1 MWIQTVALRGVDT
14 GSFTDKMAAAEE
26 LELLRNQLK
35 ERDEQVHQAAQAGLD
50 LLKQQMELQNTLDEQ
65 RVEMTNALEALEQNK
80 YSLQKEVALKN
91 RMLESLKSDYECV
104 KNQQRQQLQEQQ
116 QHLERSHSMALSE
129 LNNKTLRLQSALEES
144 QLNERQLKHK
154 LEVQTETLNNKMEEL
169 QALNEN
175 TQSSMT
181 SEMME
186 VQMKIMELE
195 TIKVELEQTLQ
206 ECQYREQQLELT
218 NSSLQRH
225 LEQITEEKEEREKE
239 AVSWFNALQKSREVN
254 RDLQIQLDQA
264 QQQAQDPN
272 SKGNSLFAE
281 LEDKRAEMER
291 QLISMKVQ
299 YQSLQKQHG
308 FSKQQLQRMKV
319 QVATLMQLQGS
330 RADPAQLE
338 RLQSML
344 SEKNGEIQNLMTKLQ
359 RLEKVEMILKSQPA
373 NLAPAESGDG
383 QDETYYTDLL
393 KMKLNNTVKDAERL
407 GDELS
412 LQRMKSLSESQRA
425 LELERKLFTSE
436 RLLKQ
441 TQSDKIKLQLR
452 VEELQHKYEPKEAKN
467 NLIQKRKKEKLPVD
481 IVPSSQE
488 STLEKGEQIVT
499 VETDVMHDRT
509 TDPKADVSPTTKARS
524 STKGSEL
531 TLPRAAKCVKI
542 SGEEPVVIPNL
553 SSPVTDRTEAGMEEN
568 QQQNKREERI
578 KKQRA
583 VEMIHVSSN
592 SSMENQCAQ
601 Q

>member
-499 VETDVMHDRT
+499 LETDVTHDRT

-542 SGEEPVVIPNL
+542 SGEEPVVISNL
-553 SSPVTDRTEAGMEEN
+553 SSPVTDRTDAGMEEN
-568 QQQNKREERI
+568 LQQNKREERI

>member
-1 MWIQTVALRGVDT
+1 
-14 GSFTDKMAAAEE
+14 MAAAEE

-35 ERDEQVHQAAQAGLD
+35 AREEQVHQAAQAGLD

-65 RVEMTNALEALEQNK
+65 RVEMTNALEALEQDK
-80 YSLQKEVALKN
+80 YSLQKDVELKT
-91 RMLESLKSDYECV
+91 RMLQSLKSDYECI

-116 QHLERSHSMALSE
+116 QHLERNHSMALSE
-129 LNNKTLRLQSALEES
+129 LTNKILRLQSALEES

-169 QALNEN
+169 QALNEH
-175 TQSSMT
+175 TGSSMT

-225 LEQITEEKEEREKE
+225 LERITEEKEEREKE
-239 AVSWFNALQKSREVN
+239 AVSWFNALQKSREGN

-264 QQQAQDPN
+264 LQQAQDPN

-344 SEKNGEIQNLMTKLQ
+344 SEKNGEIQSLMTKLQ

-373 NLAPAESGDG
+373 NLARAESGDS

-452 VEELQHKYEPKEAKN
+452 VEELQHKYEPKEAKIY
-467 NLIQKRKKEKLPVD
+467 LIQKRKKEKLPVD
-481 IVPSSQE
+481 IAPSSQE
-488 STLEKGEQIVT
+488 STLDKGL
-499 VETDVMHDRT
+499 
-509 TDPKADVSPTTKARS
+509 
-524 STKGSEL
+524 EL
-531 TLPRAAKCVKI
+531 TVPRAAKCVKI

-553 SSPVTDRTEAGMEEN
+553 RTETDMEEN

>member
-1 MWIQTVALRGVDT
+1 M
-14 GSFTDKMAAAEE
+14 AAEE
-26 LELLRNQLK
+26 EMELLRSQLR
-35 ERDEQVHQAAQAGLD
+35 EREEQVHQAAQAGLD
-50 LLKQQMELQNTLDEQ
+50 LLNQQMELQNRLDEQ
-65 RVEMTNALEALEQNK
+65 RVEMTNALEALEQDK
-80 YSLQKEVALKN
+80 YSLQKEVELKT
-91 RMLESLKSDYECV
+91 RMLESLQSDYDCV
-104 KNQQRQQLQEQQ
+104 KNQQKQQLQEQQ
-116 QHLERSHSMALSE
+116 EHLERNHSMALNE
-129 LNNKTLRLQSALEES
+129 LNNKMLRLQSALEES
-144 QLNERQLKHK
+144 QLTEKQLKHK

-169 QALNEN
+169 QALNEH
-175 TQSSMT
+175 TQSSVT

-206 ECQYREQQLELT
+206 ESQYREQQLELT

-225 LEQITEEKEEREKE
+225 LERITEEKEEREKE
-239 AVSWFNALQKSREVN
+239 AVSWFNALEKSREVN
-254 RDLQIQLDQA
+254 RDLQIQLDQVL
-264 QQQAQDPN
+264 QQAQDPN
-272 SKGNSLFAE
+272 SRGNSLFAE

-299 YQSLQKQHG
+299 YQSLQKQYT

-319 QVATLMQLQGS
+319 QIATLMQLQGS

-373 NLAPAESGDG
+373 NPAPAESSDG

-441 TQSDKIKLQLR
+441 AQSDKIKLQLR
-452 VEELQHKYEPKEAKN
+452 VEELQHKYEPREAKK

-481 IVPSSQE
+481 IVPSSE
-488 STLEKGEQIVT
+488 ETTCDRSEQVVT
-499 VETDVMHDRT
+499 VEMDVT
-509 TDPKADVSPTTKARS
+509 QKTAEPEADICPTAQALS
-524 STKGSEL
+524 SKQGSEP
-531 TLPRAAKCVKI
+531 TEPRAAKCVKI
-542 SGEEPVVIPNL
+542 NDEPVVIPNP
-553 SSPVTDRTEAGMEEN
+553 SSPGTDCKETDMEEN
-568 QQQNKREERI
+568 QRQNKREERT
-578 KKQRA
+578 KKQKT

>member
-1 MWIQTVALRGVDT
+1 
-14 GSFTDKMAAAEE
+14 MAAEDE
-26 LELLRNQLK
+26 IQRLRSQLREK
-35 ERDEQVHQAAQAGLD
+35 EEQVHQAAQAGLD
-50 LLKQQMELQNTLDEQ
+50 LLNQQMELQNRLDEQ
-65 RVEMTNALEALEQNK
+65 RVEMTNALEALEQDK
-80 YSLQKEVALKN
+80 YSLQKEVELKS
-91 RMLESLKSDYECV
+91 RMLESLQSDYDCV

-116 QHLERSHSMALSE
+116 EHLERRNSTALSE
-129 LNNKTLRLQSALEES
+129 LNNKMLRLQSALEES
-144 QLNERQLKHK
+144 QLNEKQLKHK

-169 QALNEN
+169 RGLNEH
-175 TQSSMT
+175 TQSSLT

-186 VQMKIMELE
+186 VQMKIMDLE
-195 TIKVELEQTLQ
+195 NIKLDLEQTLQ
-206 ECQYREQQLELT
+206 ESQYREQQLELT

-225 LEQITEEKEEREKE
+225 LERITEEKEEREKE
-239 AVSWFNALQKSREVN
+239 AVSWFNALEKSREAN
-254 RDLQIQLDQA
+254 RDLQIQLDQVL
-264 QQQAQDPN
+264 QEAQDPN

-281 LEDKRAEMER
+281 LEDRRAEMER

-299 YQSLQKQHG
+299 YQSLQKQYA

-319 QVATLMQLQGS
+319 QIATLMQLQGS

-359 RLEKVEMILKSQPA
+359 RLEKVEMMMKSQPA
-373 NLAPAESGDG
+373 NPAPAESGDG

-425 LELERKLFTSE
+425 LELERKLFSSE

-441 TQSDKIKLQLR
+441 AQSDKIKLQLR
-452 VEELQHKYEPKEAKN
+452 VEELQHKYEPKEGKKN
-467 NLIQKRKKEKLPVD
+467 LLQKRKKEKLPVG
-481 IVPSSQE
+481 IIPSSE
-488 STLEKGEQIVT
+488 EATLDKGEQVVAVEMDVT
-499 VETDVMHDRT
+499 ATKTAEPEA
-509 TDPKADVSPTTKARS
+509 DPSPTAEAAI
-524 STKGSEL
+524 STQSVRIGGSEPE
-531 TLPRAAKCVKI
+531 PRPAKCVKI
-542 SGEEPVVIPNL
+542 SGDEPVVIPDP
-553 SSPVTDRTEAGMEEN
+553 SSPVSDCKEMELEEN
-568 QQQNKREERI
+568 QQQNKREDRR
-578 KKQRA
+578 KKRT

>member
-1 MWIQTVALRGVDT
+1 
-14 GSFTDKMAAAEE
+14 MAAAEE
-26 LELLRNQLK
+26 LELLRSQLK
-35 ERDEQVHQAAQAGLD
+35 ERDGQLHQAAQAGLD
-50 LLKQQMELQNTLDEQ
+50 LLRQQMELQNRLDEQ
-65 RVEMTNALEALEQNK
+65 RVEMTNALEALEQDK
-80 YSLQKEVALKN
+80 YSLRKEVELKT

-104 KNQQRQQLQEQQ
+104 KNQQRQQLQGQQ
-116 QHLERSHSMALSE
+116 MNLERSHSMALSE
-129 LNNKTLRLQSALEES
+129 LNNKMLRLQSSLEES
-144 QLNERQLKHK
+144 QLNEKQLKHK

-169 QALNEN
+169 QALNEHN
-175 TQSSMT
+175 QSSMT

-186 VQMKIMELE
+186 VQLKIMELE

-206 ECQYREQQLELT
+206 EYQYREQQLQLT

-225 LEQITEEKEEREKE
+225 LERITEEKEEGEKE
-239 AVSWFNALQKSREVN
+239 AVSWFNALEKSREVN

-264 QQQAQDPN
+264 LQQAQDPN

-281 LEDKRAEMER
+281 LEDKRAAMER

-299 YQSLQKQHG
+299 YQSLQKQHS

-319 QVATLMQLQGS
+319 QIATLMQLQGS

-359 RLEKVEMILKSQPA
+359 RLEKVEMILKSKPA
-373 NLAPAESGDG
+373 NVAPAENGDG

-452 VEELQHKYEPKEAKN
+452 VEELQHKCEPREAKK
-467 NLIQKRKKEKLPVD
+467 NLIQKMKKEKLPVD
-481 IVPSSQE
+481 IGTSTQE
-488 STLEKGEQIVT
+488 SRLDKGEQLVA
-499 VETDVMHDRT
+499 VETDVTHNRT
-509 TDPKADVSPTTKARS
+509 TGPKADIN
-524 STKGSEL
+524 L
-531 TLPRAAKCVKI
+531 T
-542 SGEEPVVIPNL
+542 
-553 SSPVTDRTEAGMEEN
+553 TEAG
-568 QQQNKREERI
+568 
-578 KKQRA
+578 
-583 VEMIHVSSN
+583 SSTQGVHLK
-592 SSMENQCAQ
+592 SEGLWADRFKTLDE
-601 Q
+601 

>member
-1 MWIQTVALRGVDT
+1 
-14 GSFTDKMAAAEE
+14 MAAAEE

-35 ERDEQVHQAAQAGLD
+35 AREEQVHQAAQAGLD

-65 RVEMTNALEALEQNK
+65 RVEMTNALEALEQDK
-80 YSLQKEVALKN
+80 YSLQKDVELKT
-91 RMLESLKSDYECV
+91 RMLQSLKSDYECI

-116 QHLERSHSMALSE
+116 QHLERNHSMALSE
-129 LNNKTLRLQSALEES
+129 LTNKILRLQSALEES

-169 QALNEN
+169 QALNEH
-175 TQSSMT
+175 TGSSMT

-225 LEQITEEKEEREKE
+225 LERITEEKEEREKE
-239 AVSWFNALQKSREVN
+239 AVSWFNALQKSREGN

-264 QQQAQDPN
+264 LQQAQDPN

-344 SEKNGEIQNLMTKLQ
+344 SEKNGEIQSLMTKLQ

-373 NLAPAESGDG
+373 NLARAESGDS

-452 VEELQHKYEPKEAKN
+452 VEELQHKYEPKEAKIY
-467 NLIQKRKKEKLPVD
+467 LIQKRKKEKLPVD
-481 IVPSSQE
+481 IAPSSQE
-488 STLEKGEQIVT
+488 STLDKGL
-499 VETDVMHDRT
+499 
-509 TDPKADVSPTTKARS
+509 
-524 STKGSEL
+524 EL
-531 TLPRAAKCVKI
+531 TVPRAAKCVKI

-553 SSPVTDRTEAGMEEN
+553 SYPVTDRTETDMEEN

>member
-1 MWIQTVALRGVDT
+1 
-14 GSFTDKMAAAEE
+14 MAAAEE

-35 ERDEQVHQAAQAGLD
+35 AREEQVHQAAQAGLD

-65 RVEMTNALEALEQNK
+65 RVEMTNALEALEQDK
-80 YSLQKEVALKN
+80 YSLQKDVELKT
-91 RMLESLKSDYECV
+91 RMLQSLKSDYECI

-116 QHLERSHSMALSE
+116 QHLERNHSMALSE
-129 LNNKTLRLQSALEES
+129 LTNKILRLQSALEES

-169 QALNEN
+169 QALNEH
-175 TQSSMT
+175 TGSSMT

-225 LEQITEEKEEREKE
+225 LERITEEKEEREKE
-239 AVSWFNALQKSREVN
+239 AVSWFNALQKSREGN

-264 QQQAQDPN
+264 LQQAQDPN

-344 SEKNGEIQNLMTKLQ
+344 SEKNGEIQSLMTKLQ

-373 NLAPAESGDG
+373 NLARAESGDS

-452 VEELQHKYEPKEAKN
+452 VEELQHKYEPKEAKIY
-467 NLIQKRKKEKLPVD
+467 LIQKRKKEKLPVD
-481 IVPSSQE
+481 IAPSSQE
-488 STLEKGEQIVT
+488 STLDKGEQMVT
-499 VETDVMHDRT
+499 VETDVTQYTT
-509 TDPKADVSPTTKARS
+509 TDPKADIRPKTEAQS
-524 STKGSEL
+524 STKGLEL
-531 TLPRAAKCVKI
+531 TVPRAAKCVKI

-553 SSPVTDRTEAGMEEN
+553 RTETDMEEN

>member
-1 MWIQTVALRGVDT
+1 M
-14 GSFTDKMAAAEE
+14 AAEE
-26 LELLRNQLK
+26 EIKVLRIQLREK
-35 ERDEQVHQAAQAGLD
+35 EEQVHQAAQAGLD
-50 LLKQQMELQNTLDEQ
+50 LLNQQVELQNRLDEQ
-65 RVEMTNALEALEQNK
+65 RVEMTNALEALEQDK
-80 YSLQKEVALKN
+80 YSLQKEVELKT
-91 RMLESLKSDYECV
+91 RMLESLQSDFDCV
-104 KNQQRQQLQEQQ
+104 KNQQKRYLQEQQ
-116 QHLERSHSMALSE
+116 EHLERAHSMALSE
-129 LNNKTLRLQSALEES
+129 LHNKILRLQSSLEES
-144 QLNERQLKHK
+144 QLNEKQLKHK
-154 LEVQTETLNNKMEEL
+154 LEMQTETLNNKMEEL
-169 QALNEN
+169 RALNEH

-186 VQMKIMELE
+186 VQMKITELE
-195 TIKVELEQTLQ
+195 NVKVELEQELQ
-206 ECQYREQQLELT
+206 ESQYKEQQLELS
-218 NSSLQRH
+218 NSSLQRQ
-225 LEQITEEKEEREKE
+225 LERITEEKEEREKE
-239 AVSWFNALQKSREVN
+239 AVSWFNALEKSREAN
-254 RDLQIQLDQA
+254 RDLQIELDQVL
-264 QQQAQDPN
+264 QQAQDPN

-299 YQSLQKQHG
+299 YQSLQKIHA
-308 FSKQQLQRMKV
+308 FSKQQMQRLKV
-319 QVATLMQLQGS
+319 QIATLMQLQGS

-359 RLEKVEMILKSQPA
+359 RLEKVEMLLKSQPA
-373 NLAPAESGDG
+373 NPAPADDGEG

-441 TQSDKIKLQLR
+441 AQSEKIKLQLR
-452 VEELQHKYEPKEAKN
+452 VEELQHKYEPKEAKK

-481 IVPSSQE
+481 ITPS
-488 STLEKGEQIVT
+488 
-499 VETDVMHDRT
+499 VEEAPLDRT
-509 TDPKADVSPTTKARS
+509 EEAVAVVTDTVDSKTADPEVDMGPPLSSSAVSEA
-524 STKGSEL
+524 E
-531 TLPRAAKCVKI
+531 PRPAKCVKI
-542 SGEEPVVIPNL
+542 SENEATVIPNP
-553 SSPVTDRTEAGMEEN
+553 SSPSADCKEKVMEEN
-568 QQQNKREERI
+568 QQQNKREERR
-578 KKQRA
+578 KKQKA